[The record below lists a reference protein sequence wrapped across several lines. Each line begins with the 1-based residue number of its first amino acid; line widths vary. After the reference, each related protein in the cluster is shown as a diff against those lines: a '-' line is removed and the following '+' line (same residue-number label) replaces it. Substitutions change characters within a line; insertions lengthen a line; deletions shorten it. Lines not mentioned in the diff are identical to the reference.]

1 MSNYTLLRADRAT
14 HYKIATVSIVAAV
27 LLVGIGYGARPRV
40 PTMLQGE
47 NSGAMLKSKAAL
59 KLTSRDVAIVR

>member
-14 HYKIATVSIVAAV
+14 HFKIAAVSIVAAV

-40 PTMLQGE
+40 PAIQQGE
-47 NSGAMLKSKAAL
+47 NSGAMLKSKATL
-59 KLTSRDVAIVR
+59 KLTSRDVATVR